1 MGQGSKRALY
11 LFLEPTERE
20 IRRVDDLQKHFKSEI
35 KNLTNLD
42 DLPKLIDEC
51 INLTL
56 GQREKLT

>member
-56 GQREKLT
+56 G